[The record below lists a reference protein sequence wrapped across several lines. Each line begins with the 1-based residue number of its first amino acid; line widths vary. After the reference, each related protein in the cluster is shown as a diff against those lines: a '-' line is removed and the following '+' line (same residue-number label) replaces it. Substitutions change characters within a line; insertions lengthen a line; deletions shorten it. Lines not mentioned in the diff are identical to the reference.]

1 MIDNQ
6 YISIDPNI
14 AFGKPCISGT
24 RISVELILEFLS
36 FGHTIDDLLEYHPQ
50 LTREQ
55 IQAASILPV
64 NVFIILSSDQRKII
78 PLKSR

>member
-6 YISIDPNI
+6 YISINPNI
-14 AFGKPCISGT
+14 AFGKPCIADT

-36 FGHTIDDLLEYHPQ
+36 FGHTIDDLLEYYPQ

-55 IQAASILPV
+55 IQAAINFARERLHHEYSQECAP
-64 NVFIILSSDQRKII
+64 S
-78 PLKSR
+78 